1 MNGWI
6 EKEPSIGAGGQA
18 RGRPQSSQPV
28 KQLWHTEQSATRD
41 YWQLLNAPN
50 VLQRN
55 TWRPTSKNTKKRLNK
70 SGSIDLQATLR
81 QVFLF

>member
-1 MNGWI
+1 MHHRFAGTMNRWI

-55 TWRPTSKNTKKRLNK
+55 TWRPTSKNTKKRAK
-70 SGSIDLQATLR
+70 
-81 QVFLF
+81 